1 MRVYILD
8 ASVVLNFLL
17 GQSTA
22 IEKKFVVILNQVKDK
37 KAKLFSSYLLPLEVG
52 IGLRYSLA
60 DEKLANEVLEK
71 FLDLPVE
78 FFILKPVHYLEILQM
93 AYFLKTSFYDT
104 SYHFLAKLLKG
115 DFITCDANYFKKAE
129 KFGNIKLL

>member
-1 MRVYILD
+1 M
-8 ASVVLNFLL
+8 

-22 IEKKFVVILNQVKDK
+22 IEKKFVVILKQVKDK

-52 IGLRYSLA
+52 NGLRYSLA

-93 AYFLKTSFYDT
+93 AYFLKTSF
-104 SYHFLAKLLKG
+104 S
-115 DFITCDANYFKKAE
+115 
-129 KFGNIKLL
+129 